1 MVDADRLHTLA
12 EVCVKAAHDAQ
23 DTEVAAMLL
32 DSAQR
37 FLERASPELAP
48 LKNDVCEFNRQQ
60 LYAGFRQA

>member
-1 MVDADRLHTLA
+1 MADADRLQMLA

-37 FLERASPELAP
+37 FLERANPQLAP
-48 LKNDVCEFNRQQ
+48 PKTDVREFNRQQ
-60 LYAGFRQA
+60 FYAEFRH